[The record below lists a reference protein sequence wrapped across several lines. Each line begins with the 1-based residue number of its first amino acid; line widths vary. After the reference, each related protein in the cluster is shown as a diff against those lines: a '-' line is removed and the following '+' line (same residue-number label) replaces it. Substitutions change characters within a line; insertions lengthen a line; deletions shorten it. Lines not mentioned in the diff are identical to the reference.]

1 MIYIKSKYEIE
12 QIKKACEVW
21 KKIRQAILLEAKVG
35 VSLKWLDN
43 LAQKIARENECTCPF
58 NGYNGFLGNI
68 CISVN
73 EVVIHGVPSNYKIK
87 DDDIIT
93 FDVGT
98 SYNGYICDAAFT
110 KIFGNNKQAHQI
122 NKICYESLL
131 EGIKQ
136 VKPQNKIGDISYA
149 VQHYVES
156 NGYKILKDFGGHGCG
171 KKLHE
176 DPLIL
181 NYGKKNTGHTLL
193 PGMVICI
200 EPMILTDDNSYYI
213 DSNDNWSVIAKNK
226 KLTCHWEHM
235 ILVTENGHEILTE

>member
-1 MIYIKSKYEIE
+1 MIYIKSQYEIE

-21 KKIRQAILLEAKVG
+21 KKIRDAIQSEAKVG
-35 VSLKWLDN
+35 VSLKRLDN
-43 LAQKIARENECTCPF
+43 LAKEIAHQNGCICPF
-58 NGYNGFLGNI
+58 NGYNGFMGNI

-87 DDDIIT
+87 ENDLIT

-110 KIFGNNKQAHQI
+110 MIFGDNKEAHQI

-136 VKPQNKIGDISYA
+136 VKPNNKIGDISFA
-149 VQHYVES
+149 VQNYVES

-181 NYGKKNTGHTLL
+181 NYGKKNTGHTLV

-200 EPMILTDDNSYYI
+200 EPMILTDDARYYI
-213 DSNDNWSVIAKNK
+213 DSNDEWSVIAKNK

-235 ILVTENGHEILTE
+235 ILVTDQGHEILTE

>member
-1 MIYIKSKYEIE
+1 MIYIKSQYEIE
-12 QIKKACEVW
+12 QIKKACTVW
-21 KKIRQAILLEAKVG
+21 KKIREAIFLEAKVG
-35 VSLKWLDN
+35 VSLKWLDD
-43 LAQKIARENECTCPF
+43 LAGKIAIENGCICPF
-58 NGYNGFLGNI
+58 KGYNGFLGNI

-87 DDDIIT
+87 DNDLIT

-110 KIFGNNKQAHQI
+110 IIFGKNQEAELI
-122 NKICYESLL
+122 NKVCYESLL

-136 VKPQNKIGDISYA
+136 VKPMNKIGDISFS
-149 VQHYVES
+149 VQQYVEKK
-156 NGYKILKDFGGHGCG
+156 GFKILKDFGGHGCG

-200 EPMILTDDNSYYI
+200 EPMILTDDASYYI
-213 DSNDNWSVIAKNK
+213 DKDDNWSVIAKNK

-235 ILVTENGHEILTE
+235 VLVTENGHEILTE